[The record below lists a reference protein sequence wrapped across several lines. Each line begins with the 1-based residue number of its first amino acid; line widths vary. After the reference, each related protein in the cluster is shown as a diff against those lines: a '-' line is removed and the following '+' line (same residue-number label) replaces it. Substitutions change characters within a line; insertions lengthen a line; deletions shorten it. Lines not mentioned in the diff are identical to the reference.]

1 MGDGTGMGSDHVPG
15 DSPAVKKQPP
25 RQTSVI
31 LSPALLMDNAHWPAE
46 NIKEQPVVGVPSFH
60 AVIKPFVRVT
70 DEIMSLV
77 Q

>member
-1 MGDGTGMGSDHVPG
+1 MDGILPDYIKER
-15 DSPAVKKQPP
+15 VKVCIDAFRIIMQSKPDKHK
-25 RQTSVI
+25 TAIVVVANEKS
-31 LSPALLMDNAHWPAE
+31 AE